1 MTQQEAL
8 EILKLGANVYLT
20 GPAGSGKT
28 FLLNQYVNFL
38 KSKKVAVGI
47 TASTGIAA
55 THMSG
60 RTIHSWAGLGIKDEL
75 NSDHLTKLLK
85 NINFRIRFLSTRV
98 LIIDEVSMLHSF
110 RLDMVDKVCRAFK
123 KSDLPFGGLQVILSG
138 DFFQLPPV
146 SKNGEDDSF
155 VHTSNAWNNMN
166 IKICYLAEQHRQ
178 QDQSF
183 LKVLNSIRS
192 GDVTD
197 DVLELLAT
205 RFNKS
210 VSSPITPTKLYTHNM
225 DVDAINN
232 LELDKIKNEPQTFRM
247 HSKGDKHLV
256 EMLKKGCLAS
266 EELILKKG
274 AVVMFVKNNFDKGYV
289 NGTIGKVIDFDS
301 SGLPIVKTLKNKEII
316 ADPAKWEVEENEV
329 VKAEISQVPLRLAWA
344 ITVHKSQGMS
354 LDVAEIDLSKS
365 FTFGMGYVALSRVR
379 SLDGIKLMGLN
390 DIALRVNK
398 DVIDLDKQLYE
409 MSKETVNELN
419 KMSWLEKKQKQK
431 QFLKTLTIKN
441 TKGKFF

>member
-8 EILKLGANVYLT
+8 DVLKLGANVYLT

-28 FLLNQYVNFL
+28 FLLNQYISFL
-38 KSKKVAVGI
+38 KGKKVTVGI

-60 RTIHSWAGLGIKDEL
+60 RTIHSWAGLGIKDEIS
-75 NSDHLTKLLK
+75 SDHLTKLLR
-85 NINFRIRFLSTRV
+85 NINFRIRFLSTKV

-110 RLDMVDKVCRAFK
+110 RLDMVDKICRAFK
-123 KSDLPFGGLQVILSG
+123 KTDLPFGGMQIILSG

-146 SKNGEDDSF
+146 CKNGEDDSF

-178 QDQSF
+178 QDNNF
-183 LKVLNSIRS
+183 LKVLSSIRT
-192 GDVTD
+192 GDINDNT
-197 DVLELLAT
+197 LELLST
-205 RFNKS
+205 RFNKPVNS
-210 VSSPITPTKLYTHNM
+210 KITPTKLYTHNI

-232 LELDKIKNEPQTFRM
+232 FELDKINDEPQVFRM

-256 EMLKKGCLAS
+256 EMLKKGCLAP

-274 AVVMFVKNNFDKGYV
+274 AVVMFVKNNFDKGFV
-289 NGTIGKVIDFDS
+289 NGTLGKVIDFDP

-316 ADPAKWEVEENEV
+316 AEPAKWEVEENEV

-365 FTFGMGYVALSRVR
+365 FAFGMGYVALSRVR
-379 SLDGIKLMGLN
+379 SLDGIKLIGLN
-390 DIALRVNK
+390 DMALRVNK
-398 DVIDLDKQLYE
+398 DVINLDKQLFE
-409 MSKETVNELN
+409 MSKITVNELN
-419 KMSWLEKKQKQK
+419 KMSWLEKKQKQNH
-431 QFLKTLTIKN
+431 FLKSLA
-441 TKGKFF
+441 TKGKVL